1 MLEPPPHCNH
11 FTLISHFLLVPS
23 SHSQALSPE
32 AFSQA
37 RRAAESKF
45 DQLLECSSNCMLVH
59 NLMMCDTVN
68 ESVIFGIKFPL
79 GIVVNFTHGMRLIS
93 FDYDV

>member
-1 MLEPPPHCNH
+1 MPEPPPHCNH

-23 SHSQALSPE
+23 SHSQRLSPE
-32 AFSQA
+32 AFSQV

-45 DQLLECSSNCMLVH
+45 DSLLECSSNCMLVH

>member
-1 MLEPPPHCNH
+1 
-11 FTLISHFLLVPS
+11 
-23 SHSQALSPE
+23 
-32 AFSQA
+32 
-37 RRAAESKF
+37 
-45 DQLLECSSNCMLVH
+45 MLVH